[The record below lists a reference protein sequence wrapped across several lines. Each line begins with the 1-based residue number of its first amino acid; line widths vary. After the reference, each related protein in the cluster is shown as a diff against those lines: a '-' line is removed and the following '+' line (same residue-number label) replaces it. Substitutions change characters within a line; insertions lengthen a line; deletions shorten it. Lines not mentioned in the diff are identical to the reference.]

1 MLPAMTI
8 IEKDL
13 KGCRVLIVEDDVR
26 ISMLMQESLAE
37 MGCEVV
43 GAAMLFDDAFDLAA
57 AQAFDVAL
65 LDISLNGE
73 LSYPVAE
80 AMLERNQKFV
90 FVTGHVMETL
100 PAPFQGTPVLHKP
113 FGLRELQHVLR
124 IALSGR

>member
-1 MLPAMTI
+1 MMTSVGN
-8 IEKDL
+8 DL

-26 ISMLMQESLAE
+26 ISMLMQESLVE
-37 MGCEVV
+37 MGCEVA
-43 GAAMLFDDAFDLAA
+43 GTAMLFDDAFDMAA
-57 AQAFDVAL
+57 SQPFDVAL

-80 AMLERNQKFV
+80 AMLHRNQKFV

-113 FGLRELQHVLR
+113 FGLRDLQNVLR
-124 IALSGR
+124 MALSGR

>member
-1 MLPAMTI
+1 MMTTSVG
-8 IEKDL
+8 KDL

-26 ISMLMQESLAE
+26 ISMLMQESLVE

-43 GAAMLFDDAFDLAA
+43 GTAMLFDDAMEMAA
-57 AQAFDVAL
+57 SQPFDVAL

-80 AMLERNQKFV
+80 AMLEHNQKFV

-113 FGLRELQHVLR
+113 FGLRDLQKVLR
-124 IALSGR
+124 LALSGR

>member
-1 MLPAMTI
+1 MMASVGN
-8 IEKDL
+8 DL
-13 KGCRVLIVEDDVR
+13 KGCRVLIIEDDVR
-26 ISMLMQESLAE
+26 ISMLMQESLVE
-37 MGCEVV
+37 MGCEVT
-43 GAAMLFDDAFDLAA
+43 GTAMLFDDAFDMAA
-57 AQAFDVAL
+57 SRPFDVAL

-113 FGLRELQHVLR
+113 FGLRDLQKTLR
-124 IALSGR
+124 MALSGR

>member
-1 MLPAMTI
+1 MTSVGN
-8 IEKDL
+8 DL

-26 ISMLMQESLAE
+26 ISMLMQESLME
-37 MGCEVV
+37 MGCVV
-43 GAAMLFDDAFDLAA
+43 TGTAMLFDDAFDLAGS
-57 AQAFDVAL
+57 QSFDVAL

-80 AMLERNQKFV
+80 ALLERNQKFV

-113 FGLRELQHVLR
+113 FGLRDLQKVLR
-124 IALSGR
+124 LALSGR

>member
-1 MLPAMTI
+1 MMTSA
-8 IEKDL
+8 EKDL

-26 ISMLMQESLAE
+26 ISMLMQESLME
-37 MGCEVV
+37 MGCVV
-43 GAAMLFDDAFDLAA
+43 AGTAMLFDDAFELAA
-57 AQAFDVAL
+57 SQPFDVAL

-80 AMLERNQKFV
+80 ALLERNQKFV

-113 FGLRELQHVLR
+113 FGLRDLQNVLHM
-124 IALSGR
+124 ALSGR

>member
-1 MLPAMTI
+1 MTTSS
-8 IEKDL
+8 ENL
-13 KGCRVLIVEDDVR
+13 KGCRVLIIEDDVR
-26 ISMLMQESLAE
+26 ISMLMQESLME

-43 GAAMLFDDAFDLAA
+43 GNAMLFDDAMDMAVSRT
-57 AQAFDVAL
+57 FDVAL

-80 AMLERNQKFV
+80 AMLERSQKFV

-113 FGLRELQHVLR
+113 FGLRDLQKTLR
-124 IALSGR
+124 MALSGR

>member
-1 MLPAMTI
+1 MTTSSS
-8 IEKDL
+8 ENL
-13 KGCRVLIVEDDVR
+13 KGCRVLIIEDDVR
-26 ISMLMQESLAE
+26 ISMLMQESLME

-43 GAAMLFDDAFDLAA
+43 GNAMLFDDAMDMAVSRT
-57 AQAFDVAL
+57 FDVAL

-80 AMLERNQKFV
+80 AMLERSQKFV

-113 FGLRELQHVLR
+113 FGLRDLQKTLR
-124 IALSGR
+124 MALSGR

>member
-1 MLPAMTI
+1 MMTSVGN
-8 IEKDL
+8 DL

-26 ISMLMQESLAE
+26 ISMLMQESLME
-37 MGCEVV
+37 MGCVV
-43 GAAMLFDDAFDLAA
+43 AGTAMLFDDALELAA
-57 AQAFDVAL
+57 SQPFDVAL

-80 AMLERNQKFV
+80 ALLDRNQKFV

-113 FGLRELQHVLR
+113 FGLRDLQKVLR
-124 IALSGR
+124 MALSGR

>member
-1 MLPAMTI
+1 MTSLGN
-8 IEKDL
+8 DL

-26 ISMLMQESLAE
+26 ISMLMQESLEE
-37 MGCEVV
+37 MGCEVA
-43 GAAMLFDDAFDLAA
+43 GTAMLFDDAFDMAA
-57 AQAFDVAL
+57 SQPFDVAL

-80 AMLERNQKFV
+80 AMLDRNQKFV

-113 FGLRELQHVLR
+113 FGLRELQNVLR
-124 IALSGR
+124 MALSGR

>member
-1 MLPAMTI
+1 MTMTTVGS
-8 IEKDL
+8 DL

-26 ISMLMQESLAE
+26 ISMLMQESLTE
-37 MGCEVV
+37 MGCVV
-43 GAAMLFDDAFDLAA
+43 AGTAMLFDDAFELAA
-57 AQAFDVAL
+57 SQPFDVAL

-80 AMLERNQKFV
+80 ALLERNQKFV

-113 FGLRELQHVLR
+113 FGLRDLQKVLR
-124 IALSGR
+124 MALTGR

>member
-1 MLPAMTI
+1 MSMSTPQ
-8 IEKDL
+8 DL
-13 KGCRVLIVEDDVR
+13 KGCRVLIIEDDVR
-26 ISMLMQESLAE
+26 ISMLMQESLME
-37 MGCEVV
+37 MGCEVT
-43 GAAMLFDDAFDLAA
+43 GTAMLFDDAFDMADTRE
-57 AQAFDVAL
+57 FDVAL

-113 FGLRELQHVLR
+113 FGLRDLQKTLR
-124 IALSGR
+124 LALSGR

>member
-1 MLPAMTI
+1 MTSVGN
-8 IEKDL
+8 DL

-26 ISMLMQESLAE
+26 ISMLMQESLVE
-37 MGCEVV
+37 MGCEVT
-43 GAAMLFDDAFDLAA
+43 GIAMLFDDAMDMAA
-57 AQAFDVAL
+57 AQTFDVAL

-80 AMLERNQKFV
+80 VMLERSQKFV

-113 FGLRELQHVLR
+113 FGLRDLQKTLR
-124 IALSGR
+124 MALSGR

>member
-1 MLPAMTI
+1 MITST
-8 IEKDL
+8 ENSL
-13 KGCRVLIVEDDVR
+13 KGWRVLIVEDDVR
-26 ISMLMQESLAE
+26 ISMLMQESLVE
-37 MGCEVV
+37 MGCEVAGV
-43 GAAMLFDDAFDLAA
+43 AMLFDDAIEMAA
-57 AQAFDVAL
+57 SRPFDVAL

-113 FGLRELQHVLR
+113 FGLRDLQKVLR
-124 IALSGR
+124 MASSGR